1 MQIEITK
8 EVDTKLKK
16 ISSVSGIDRKKIV
29 TKAID
34 YYLLVLDQELKLKSE
49 FGSLDK
55 LSDEALLNFE
65 ENL

>member
-8 EVDTKLKK
+8 EVDTKLNQ
-16 ISSVSGIDRKKIV
+16 ISSVSGLDRKKIII
-29 TKAID
+29 KAID
-34 YYLLVLDQELKLKSE
+34 YYLLVLEQELKLKNE
-49 FGSLDK
+49 FNSLDK

>member
-16 ISSVSGIDRKKIV
+16 ISSVSGLDRKKIV

-49 FGSLDK
+49 FNSLDK

>member
-16 ISSVSGIDRKKIV
+16 ISSVSGLDRKKIV

-34 YYLLVLDQELKLKSE
+34 YYLLVLDQELKLKNE

>member
-16 ISSVSGIDRKKIV
+16 ISSVSGLDRKKIV

-34 YYLLVLDQELKLKSE
+34 YYLLVLDQELKLKSK
-49 FGSLDK
+49 FNSLDK